1 MADINGTS
9 GNDILQPYSSNLVL
23 TLSASAAE
31 SIWPLVSVV
40 INGTTVVSNVSIT
53 ANHAAGATQQV
64 SVPVPAGVNVSTLS
78 IVYSNDEQN
87 PSSYGIEDRNVYISS
102 ITLNGTAIPTSAASY
117 VRSADGSVVA
127 GQDGMVWGGSL
138 NFSGS
143 VLNVPAPA
151 TGPVSIDGGAGTD
164 LVMFSGARAQ
174 YSVSATSTGFT
185 VAKPGTAETATLT
198 NVERLGF
205 TDSKLAFDTA
215 GNAGTAV
222 KIIGTLFGATAAT
235 HKQIVGIGISLL
247 DAGMSGT
254 QLAQV
259 AAQTPLFTALAG
271 SQSNA
276 DFVSFVFRNVVGTS
290 PSQPTL
296 DQLTSLI
303 DSGQFTKG
311 SFGVLASQINEPNLV
326 GVMQN
331 GIEYI

>member
-9 GNDILQPYSSNLVL
+9 GNDILQPYSSSLVL

-31 SIWPLVSVV
+31 GIWPLLNVV

-53 ANHAAGATQQV
+53 ANNATGATQQV
-64 SVPVPAGVNVSTLS
+64 TVPVPAGVNVSSLS
-78 IVYSNDEQN
+78 LQYSNDEQN
-87 PSSYGIEDRNVYISS
+87 ASSYGIEDRNLYITS
-102 ITLNGTAIPTSAASY
+102 ITLNGTPIPASAATY

-127 GQDGMVWGGSL
+127 GQNAMVWGGSL

-164 LVMFSGARAQ
+164 LVMFSGARSQ
-174 YSVSATSTGFT
+174 FSVSATSTGIT
-185 VAKPGTAETATLT
+185 VAKPGTTETATLT

-205 TDSKLAFDTA
+205 NDVKLAFDTA

-222 KIIGTLFGATAAT
+222 KIIGTLFGPSAAT
-235 HKQIVGIGISLL
+235 HDTIVGIGISLL
-247 DAGMSGT
+247 DSGMSST

-276 DFVSFVFRNVVGTS
+276 DFVKLVFRNVVGTD
-290 PSQPTL
+290 PNAQQLSQF
-296 DQLTSLI
+296 TSVL

-311 SFGVLASQINEPNLV
+311 SFGVAASQLIDLT